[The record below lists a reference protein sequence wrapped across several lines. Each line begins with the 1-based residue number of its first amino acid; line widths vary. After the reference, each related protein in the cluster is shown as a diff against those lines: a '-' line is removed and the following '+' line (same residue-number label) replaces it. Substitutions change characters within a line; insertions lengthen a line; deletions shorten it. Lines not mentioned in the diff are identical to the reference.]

1 MRKIITS
8 FIVILFI
15 SLGIFN
21 IYKKVTYKESYDGII
36 WEYAKGSLKVQKV
49 IKENNFFPPLKKGDT
64 LLEID
69 NIPINSPLDYQQAL
83 ANKKLGEKS
92 IYYLARG
99 KNLLYSQGEIIVKRI
114 PMVYFYLLLIGFATL
129 FIGYYILFLPSS
141 LTAYSQNLFFLVSLS
156 FYSVYVFSPTS
167 SFDFWDQIFFWIDK
181 ISFLLFPPILF
192 HFFLTFPTE
201 YKKFNKIRD
210 FFYIFSG
217 FLTVLYIIIYTQ
229 TLEKLSG
236 LDQTFI
242 QNLFSKISLGYFSIV
257 FLLTLAFIWKRYKE
271 SDTVYNKNQLK
282 WIFWGINAGFVPFF
296 LFYVL
301 PFFSNPAP
309 PEWAQFIVLFQLV
322 IPLTFAYAISG
333 YKLMDFEII
342 AKKYFVYVLGFVIVF
357 TFYVF
362 IIINFAPDFQGGI
375 TIGAAAILLGVL
387 VLNPLY
393 TFLEELSNKLF
404 YRRSYFE
411 RENLISFSKIVT
423 YEKNLKVL
431 SSRFLEILTS
441 ALLLKQA
448 ALYLFEEKSGDFI
461 LLNSITQEQSS
472 LPGRLFFSEH
482 FFEKMR
488 TNDFLWFYSINET
501 RWLERPDKTKLNN
514 IEGFHILP
522 LVSQKKI
529 IGFLSMSKKIDGS
542 YLTTEDWSLLLAI
555 SPSISLAIENASLY
569 SSLENR
575 IEEIRSLKD
584 FSDNILENVK
594 VGIFVIDGKKRIK
607 HWNRYMEELL
617 GLKRENVIGEKLESI
632 FGNETGEKIIKQN
645 LNESFFRFNF
655 KDINKNRRN
664 LEVSVFNL
672 DKNGDEKIILLSD
685 ITEKLNLERE
695 LITREKLASL
705 GLLSAGIV
713 HEINTPLT
721 GISSY
726 SQILE
731 STAKTKKQKEIA
743 TKIREQS
750 ERMRNLIRSLLNFS
764 REGQGLK
771 VPFNLYEAIDEL
783 KIILEHKIKQKRI
796 KFLIDGKNLLIKG
809 DRVKIQQ
816 AIINLVINAIDASSE
831 GEEVRIR
838 IYKNDKFVNLEIM
851 DRGRGI
857 DKDDIPFIFDPFF
870 TTKEAGKGTGLG
882 LSITYN
888 IIKEH
893 NGDIFVHS
901 KPNVGTKFTI
911 VFPVHEIKEE
921 SDNDI

>member
-8 FIVILFI
+8 FIVLVFI
-15 SLGIFN
+15 VLGIIN
-21 IYKKVTYKESYDGII
+21 IYKKVTYEEIYDGII
-36 WEYAKGSLKVQKV
+36 WEYKKDSLIVKKV
-49 IKENNFFPPLKKGDT
+49 IKENNFFPPLKKGDI

-69 NIPINSPLDYQQAL
+69 GIPINSPLDYQQAL
-83 ANKKLGEKS
+83 ANKKIGEKALYN
-92 IYYLARG
+92 IARD
-99 KNLLYSQGEIIVKRI
+99 KNLLYSQGVMVRKRT

-129 FIGYYILFLPSS
+129 FIGYYIMFLPSS
-141 LTAYSQNLFFLVSLS
+141 LTSYSQNLFFLVSLS
-156 FYSVYVFSPTS
+156 FYSIYVFSPTS
-167 SFDFWDQIFFWIDK
+167 AFGFWDQIFFWIDK
-181 ISFLLFPPILF
+181 ISFFIFPPILF
-192 HFFLTFPTE
+192 HFFLTFPYE
-201 YKKFNKIRD
+201 YKKLNKFRD
-210 FFYIFSG
+210 FLYLVSG
-217 FLTVLYIIIYTQ
+217 FLTITYLIIYTQ

-257 FLLTLAFIWKRYKE
+257 FLITLAFIWKRYKE
-271 SDTVYNKNQLK
+271 SDTLYNKNQLR
-282 WIFWGINAGFVPFF
+282 WIFWGINAGFLPFF
-296 LFYVL
+296 FFYVL
-301 PFFSNPAP
+301 PFFSNPNP

-362 IIINFAPDFQGGI
+362 IIVNFAPDFQGGI

-393 TFLEELSNKLF
+393 TFLEEISNRLF

-423 YEKNLKVL
+423 YEKDLKVL

-448 ALYLFEEKSGDFI
+448 SIYLFEEKSGDFI
-461 LLNSITQEQSS
+461 LLNSITQEQKT
-472 LPGRLFFSEH
+472 LPGRLFFSDNLLN
-482 FFEKMR
+482 KMR
-488 TNDFLWFYSINET
+488 EKDFLWFYSIDET
-501 RWLERPDKTKLNN
+501 KWIDRLDKTKLNN
-514 IEGFHILP
+514 IEAFHILP
-522 LVSQKKI
+522 LISQKKI

-542 YLTTEDWSLLLAI
+542 FLTTEDWSLLLAI
-555 SPSISLAIENASLY
+555 SPSISLAIENGSLY

-575 IEEIRSLKD
+575 IEEIKNLKD
-584 FSDNILENVK
+584 FSDSIIENVRI
-594 VGIFVIDGKKRIK
+594 GIFVLDKNRRIK
-607 HWNRYMEELL
+607 HWNKYMEELF
-617 GLKRENVIGEKLESI
+617 GFKREQVVGEKMESV
-632 FGNETGEKIIKQN
+632 FGNGVANMFLKQ
-645 LNESFFRFNF
+645 EHEPFFRFNF
-655 KDINKNRRN
+655 KDKDKNRRN
-664 LEVSVFNL
+664 LEINFFNL
-672 DKNGDEKIILLSD
+672 DKTGEEKIVLLTD

-705 GLLSAGIV
+705 GLLSAGII

-731 STAKTKKQKEIA
+731 SSAKTKKQKEIA

-750 ERMRNLIRSLLNFS
+750 ERMKNLIRSLLNFA

-771 VPFNLYEAIDEL
+771 VPFNLYEAIEEL
-783 KIILEHKIKQKRI
+783 KVILEHRIKQKKI
-796 KFLIDGKNLLIKG
+796 KFIIEGKPVLIKG

-816 AIINLVINAIDASSE
+816 AIMNLVINAIDASVE
-831 GEEVRIR
+831 GEEVRVR
-838 IYKNDKFVNLEIM
+838 IEEKGKFVNLEII
-851 DRGRGI
+851 DRGSGI

-870 TTKEAGKGTGLG
+870 TTKSQGKGTGLG

-893 NGDIFVHS
+893 NGDIHVQS

-911 VFPVHEIKEE
+911 VLPAHEIKEV
-921 SDNDI
+921 NKVDI